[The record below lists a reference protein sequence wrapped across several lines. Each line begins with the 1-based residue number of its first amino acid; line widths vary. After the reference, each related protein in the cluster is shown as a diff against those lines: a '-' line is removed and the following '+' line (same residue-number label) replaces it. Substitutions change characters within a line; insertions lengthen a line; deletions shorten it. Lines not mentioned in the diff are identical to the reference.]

1 MRQTLMAADS
11 RILSGCGLATTRRK
25 PCSPSCLKVKP
36 FSRVSLHRVAA
47 FLRLKCVSPL
57 SYIMHAAVSA
67 YLILLC
73 QQNFTVA
80 MTWQDTQNAILLW
93 LRLPLWPLWLWSSAS

>member
-1 MRQTLMAADS
+1 MQPTLMAADS
-11 RILSGCGLATTRRK
+11 RILSGGGLATTRRK

-36 FSRVSLHRVAA
+36 FSRVSLHREQHS
-47 FLRLKCVSPL
+47 RLKMCPPL

-73 QQNFTVA
+73 QQNF
-80 MTWQDTQNAILLW
+80 M
-93 LRLPLWPLWLWSSAS
+93 WP